1 MSRMCCCAQMA
12 MYVGLDIL
20 RPYLPEESGEGKIKG
35 VIGVVEGDTHDI
47 GKNLVKIMMETAG
60 FEMIDLGRD
69 VPLEQFIETAK
80 EEEAD
85 LICMSTLMTTT
96 MGGMETV
103 IQMLEDAGMRDKVK
117 VMIGGGPISQK
128 YADKIGADGYSQNAV
143 EAVKLAKRLLNMH
156 RKRRSKNADSKG
168 KIVQCNERK
177 CSRPA
182 DPASVPGGMMNM
194 VTTDLMDAVDIYMP
208 QAHTDARMM
217 AGLAKAVYDY
227 GCFENYGV
235 PFCMTVEAEEMGAK
249 VEMGSRVYEPHV
261 SAYAIE
267 SVEDYAK
274 LPPID
279 IGRGRA
285 KVVLDAIRILREETD
300 GVPIIGNLTG
310 PISTASSVME
320 PVVFYKELRKKN
332 KQAHAYMD
340 FITRQ
345 LIAFGRAQIEA
356 GADVIAISDP
366 SGTGEI
372 LGPKYFEEFAVT
384 YLNQLLDGL
393 QEEKMGTIVQ

>member
-1 MSRMCCCAQMA
+1 MLTPKERLYNVM
-12 MYVGLDIL
+12 
-20 RPYLPEESGEGKIKG
+20 KG
-35 VIGVVEGDTHDI
+35 
-47 GKNLVKIMMETAG
+47 
-60 FEMIDLGRD
+60 
-69 VPLEQFIETAK
+69 
-80 EEEAD
+80 
-85 LICMSTLMTTT
+85 
-96 MGGMETV
+96 
-103 IQMLEDAGMRDKVK
+103 
-117 VMIGGGPISQK
+117 
-128 YADKIGADGYSQNAV
+128 NAV
-143 EAVKLAKRLLNMH
+143 
-156 RKRRSKNADSKG
+156 D
-168 KIVQCNERK
+168 
-177 CSRPA
+177 RP
-182 DPASVPGGMMNM
+182 PCICPGGMMNM

-217 AGLAKAVYDY
+217 AGFAKAVYDY

-393 QEEKMGTIVQ
+393 QEEKMGTIVHICGQMSPVYKEVNMVRSSVLSFDSVVPMKEARANLKDRVLMGNVSTFALEFGEQEKVRTLAKGCVRSGSDIISPACGLGMKSPLANVQAILKCLKEDL

>member
-1 MSRMCCCAQMA
+1 MLTPKERLYNVM
-12 MYVGLDIL
+12 
-20 RPYLPEESGEGKIKG
+20 KG
-35 VIGVVEGDTHDI
+35 
-47 GKNLVKIMMETAG
+47 
-60 FEMIDLGRD
+60 
-69 VPLEQFIETAK
+69 
-80 EEEAD
+80 
-85 LICMSTLMTTT
+85 
-96 MGGMETV
+96 
-103 IQMLEDAGMRDKVK
+103 
-117 VMIGGGPISQK
+117 
-128 YADKIGADGYSQNAV
+128 NAV
-143 EAVKLAKRLLNMH
+143 
-156 RKRRSKNADSKG
+156 D
-168 KIVQCNERK
+168 
-177 CSRPA
+177 RP
-182 DPASVPGGMMNM
+182 PCICPGGMMNM

-208 QAHTDARMM
+208 EAHTDARMM
-217 AGLAKAVYDY
+217 AGLAKAVYDS

-279 IGRGRA
+279 ISRGRA
-285 KVVLDAIRILREETD
+285 KVVLDAIRILKEETD

-345 LIAFGRAQIEA
+345 LISFGRAQIEA

-393 QEEKMGTIVQ
+393 QEEKMGTIVHICGQMSPVYKEVNMVRSSVLSFDSVVPMKEARANLKDRVLMGNVSTFALEFGEQEKVRTLAKGCVRSGSDIISPACGLGMKSPLANVQAILKCLKEDL

>member
-1 MSRMCCCAQMA
+1 MLTPKERLYNVM
-12 MYVGLDIL
+12 
-20 RPYLPEESGEGKIKG
+20 KG
-35 VIGVVEGDTHDI
+35 
-47 GKNLVKIMMETAG
+47 
-60 FEMIDLGRD
+60 
-69 VPLEQFIETAK
+69 
-80 EEEAD
+80 
-85 LICMSTLMTTT
+85 
-96 MGGMETV
+96 
-103 IQMLEDAGMRDKVK
+103 
-117 VMIGGGPISQK
+117 
-128 YADKIGADGYSQNAV
+128 NAV
-143 EAVKLAKRLLNMH
+143 
-156 RKRRSKNADSKG
+156 D
-168 KIVQCNERK
+168 
-177 CSRPA
+177 RP
-182 DPASVPGGMMNM
+182 PCICPGGMMNM

-208 QAHTDARMM
+208 EAHTDARMM
-217 AGLAKAVYDY
+217 AGLAKAVYDS

-267 SVEDYAK
+267 SVEDYGK
-274 LPPID
+274 LPRID
-279 IGRGRA
+279 TGKGRA

-345 LIAFGRAQIEA
+345 LISFGRAQIEA

-393 QEEKMGTIVQ
+393 QEEKM